1 MEKKNEHQLSNFW
14 FGFIFGGMAILTLAY
29 FFGTKNGRKILT
41 DLLRFSEN
49 LEENLETLLKK
60 IKENEEKNSQKK
72 GNNPT
77 PLITSL
83 TEKIKNLSQSH

>member
-14 FGFIFGGMAILTLAY
+14 FGFVFGGMAILTLAY
-29 FFGTKNGRKILT
+29 FFGTKSGRKILT

-49 LEENLETLLKK
+49 LEENIEILLEKIRDNHKK
-60 IKENEEKNSQKK
+60 KENH
-72 GNNPT
+72 PP